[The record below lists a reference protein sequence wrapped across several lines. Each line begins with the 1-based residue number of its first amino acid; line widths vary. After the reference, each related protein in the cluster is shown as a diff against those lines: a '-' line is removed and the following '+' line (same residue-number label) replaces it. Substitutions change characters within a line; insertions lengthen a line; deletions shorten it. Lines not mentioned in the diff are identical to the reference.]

1 MLMKMVKNVLK
12 LQKNNDLGKGKTKN
26 STTAKPTKVKQLQNQ
41 SVVKPKYIINST
53 HVLFL

>member
-26 STTAKPTKVKQLQNQ
+26 STTAKPTKVKQL
-41 SVVKPKYIINST
+41 
-53 HVLFL
+53 